1 MTRTFER
8 KVINN
13 GIIDTRNYRYIYVA
27 GNIFACIKR
36 LPLELLDTT
45 AAIDGWETV
54 KIYK

>member
-1 MTRTFER
+1 MTKIFEQ
-8 KVINN
+8 KVINH

-27 GNIFACIKR
+27 GNISACIKR

>member
-1 MTRTFER
+1 MTKNFEQ
-8 KVINN
+8 K
-13 GIIDTRNYRYIYVA
+13 IIYYGSVDTRNYRYFYVA
-27 GNIFACIKR
+27 GNDSACIKR

>member
-1 MTRTFER
+1 MTKTFEK
-8 KVINN
+8 KVIYR